1 MRLMPFF
8 YALIFCA
15 ASLQGQ
21 YTSAPQPE
29 PLKTSGVLPELRA
42 NGGLRFDSQGASTP
56 NTLSGYG
63 FLPLFKG
70 NQGDVLF
77 AEAYLNWYIGS
88 EGLDSTVGCS
98 TRLGYRWLNSDD
110 FKIGAN
116 AIFRATVENNR
127 VLSLGSLPNNIG
139 DNGITI
145 DLRGNSDNVINIFS
159 NFINNAEVSAIGMSL
174 QNTASGIPAGNSVI
188 NISGNTFGPGVN
200 SNIYVSADRVI
211 NTGNPVSTYN
221 VNGTGDNALTNSNVT
236 NKSYG
241 NPGNYPSLYLNGVQ
255 FLP

>member
-1 MRLMPFF
+1 
-8 YALIFCA
+8 
-15 ASLQGQ
+15 
-21 YTSAPQPE
+21 
-29 PLKTSGVLPELRA
+29 
-42 NGGLRFDSQGASTP
+42 LRFDSQVAGTP

-63 FLPLFKG
+63 FSPLFKG

-77 AEAYLNWYIGS
+77 AEAYLNWNIGS

-98 TRLGYRWLNSDD
+98 TRLGYRWLNSND

-127 VLSLGSLPNNIG
+127 VLSLGGLPNNIG

-159 NFINNAEVSAIGMSL
+159 NFINNAGDSAIGMSL
-174 QNTASGIPAGNSVI
+174 QNTASGIPAEKSVI
-188 NISGNTFGPGVN
+188 NISGNTFSPGVT

-211 NTGNPVSTYN
+211 NTGNPVSGYN
-221 VNGTGDNALTNSNVT
+221 VNGTGDNALTTSNVMD
-236 NKSYG
+236 KSYG
-241 NPGNYPSLYLNGVQ
+241 NTGHYPNLYLNGVQ